1 LKIPRLIQHLPR
13 SGIRELMGLAL
24 QIQDAIHLEI
34 GEPHFPTPSSV
45 LGKLADF
52 YWKGEIKYT
61 PTTGIAS
68 LRRKIAEK
76 FSREKNW
83 PISED
88 QVIVLPGSLF
98 GTVVAFRALLDSGE
112 ETLLP
117 DPGFTNHFAQAIL
130 CGATLKRYPLLP
142 ENGFLPDIDFLRK
155 IASNRTRMILVN
167 SPSNPIGVTFDESTA
182 SEIARLAEEL
192 DLIVIADEA
201 YEKFVYR
208 GNYTGMHRFVNP
220 QRLISLF
227 SFSKTYALSGW
238 RIGCM
243 IAPPELVPALSKV
256 AEYLIACS
264 SHISQKAA
272 EIALDLPEEEIQK
285 MRDYYFSN
293 VELACHLLK
302 EGKMKFFQPQGGYY
316 VWVDIRDYGMPS
328 LDFCKQ
334 LLSEEK
340 VALAPGDTF
349 GENGEGFVR
358 ISICRTRQEVE
369 EGVKRLVRF
378 ARRKAL

>member
-1 LKIPRLIQHLPR
+1 MKIPELIENLPR

-24 QIQDAIHLEI
+24 QIKDAIHLEI
-34 GEPHFPTPSSV
+34 GEPHFPTPPSI
-45 LGKLADF
+45 LEKLADF

-61 PTTGIAS
+61 PTAGIAS

-83 PISED
+83 PISEE

-98 GTVVAFRALLDSGE
+98 GTVVAFRALLDHGE
-112 ETLLP
+112 EALLP

-130 CGATLKRYPLLP
+130 CGATLKRYALLP
-142 ENGFLPDIDFLRK
+142 ENSFLPDL
-155 IASNRTRMILVN
+155 ASIRRMASSRTRMILVN

-182 SEIARLAEEL
+182 SEIAKLAEEL

-201 YEKFVYR
+201 YEKFIYQ

-220 QRLISLF
+220 ERLISLF

-243 IAPPELVPALSKV
+243 VAPVKLVPALSKV

-272 EIALDLPEEEIQK
+272 EIALDLPEEEVKK
-285 MRDYYFSN
+285 MRDYYASN
-293 VELACHLLK
+293 VEIACQLLE
-302 EGKMKFFQPQGGYY
+302 EGEMKFFRPQGGYY
-316 VWVDIRDYGMPS
+316 VWVDVREYGMPS
-328 LDFCKQ
+328 LEFCKQ
-334 LLSEEK
+334 LLAEEK
-340 VALAPGDTF
+340 VALAPGETF

-358 ISICRTRQEVE
+358 ISICRTHQEVE

-378 ARRKAL
+378 ARRRAS